1 MSRDLLRTLARAA
14 FVVAA
19 LVVVVGSL
27 TPAAEMPEIEVSDK
41 IQHFAA
47 YAGLAFLAKIAWRPP
62 GFLGWPLASV
72 VIAGPAIELLQSLV
86 PGRSASVG
94 DAVADVIGVGIGV
107 ICAVAVRRLL
117 PASSPA

>member
-1 MSRDLLRTLARAA
+1 MSRDSLRTLARAV

-19 LVVVVGSL
+19 LVVVIGSL

-72 VIAGPAIELLQSLV
+72 VIAGPAIELLQFLV

-94 DAVADVIGVGIGV
+94 DAVADVMGVAVGV
-107 ICAVAVRRLL
+107 LCGVAVRRLL
-117 PASSPA
+117 PPSSPA